1 MRYRERVTTGMLSV
15 TIATVAVAG
24 AGLVMPSV
32 AQSQNAAAGGAPR
45 TAWGQPDLQGV
56 WDFRTIT
63 PMERPEALADQEF
76 LSAEDVA
83 DLEQGIADR
92 DARLAARPAQR
103 TVPTNSVDRG
113 VDGAP
118 GSYNQFWMDRGTRV
132 IGTRRTSLVVD
143 PPNGRIPPM
152 TPAGEQR
159 RAAEREYVRDHPADS
174 WVDRSIYER
183 CILGF
188 NSGPPIEPRAY
199 NNHMQVF
206 QTRDHV
212 VIFNEMVHDARII
225 PLALRDPLPD
235 HLRQWMGD
243 SRGRWEGDTLVIE
256 TSNLDR
262 LNSFTWR
269 QGATQDMQLVERFT
283 RVDDGTLLYEFT
295 VEDPATWTRPW
306 SVEVPMARSLDQVWE
321 FACHEGNYG
330 MDGILA
336 GHRADE
342 RAAASE
348 SR

>member
-1 MRYRERVTTGMLSV
+1 MTRRDRVTTRVLSV
-15 TIATVAVAG
+15 AMATVATIVAG
-24 AGLVMPSV
+24 VTTPSA
-32 AQSQNAAAGGAPR
+32 AQSQTPAAGVASR

-103 TVPTNSVDRG
+103 TVATNSVDRG

-152 TPAGEQR
+152 TSAGEQR

-174 WVDRSIYER
+174 WADRSIYER

-206 QTRDHV
+206 QTPDHV

-225 PLALRDPLPD
+225 PLVPRDPLPD

-306 SVEVPMARSLDQVWE
+306 SVEVPMTRSSDQVWE

-330 MDGILA
+330 MDGILS

-342 RAAASE
+342 RAASE

>member
-1 MRYRERVTTGMLSV
+1 MACRRRSTS
-15 TIATVAVAG
+15 
-24 AGLVMPSV
+24 GLVALLVVGWWAPALV
-32 AQSQNAAAGGAPR
+32 WAQAAPR
-45 TAWGQPDLQGV
+45 TPWGQPDLQGV

-63 PMERPEALADQEF
+63 PMERPESLGDQEF
-76 LSAEDVA
+76 LTDEQIA
-83 DLEQGIADR
+83 DLERGVADR
-92 DARLAARPAQR
+92 NARLAARPAQR
-103 TVPTNSVDRG
+103 TVVSNSVDRG

-118 GSYNQFWMDRGTRV
+118 GSYNNFWMDRGTRV
-132 IGTRRTSLVVD
+132 IGTRRTSLIVD

-152 TPAGEQR
+152 TAAAERR
-159 RAAEREYVRDHPADS
+159 RAAERQHTRDHPADS
-174 WVDRSIYER
+174 WTDRSIYER

-206 QTRDHV
+206 QTPGYV
-212 VIFNEMVHDARII
+212 VIFNEMVHDARIV
-225 PLALRDPLPD
+225 PLVPRDPLPG

-243 SRGRWEGDTLVIE
+243 SRGRWDGDTLVVE
-256 TSNLDR
+256 TSNLYR
-262 LNSFTWR
+262 QNSFTWR
-269 QGATQDMQLVERFT
+269 QGATQDTRVVERFSRLDAT
-283 RVDDGTLLYEFT
+283 TLLYEFT

-306 SVEVPMARSLDQVWE
+306 SAEVPMSLSEDQVWE

-342 RAAASE
+342 LRATQG

>member
-1 MRYRERVTTGMLSV
+1 MRPRDRVTTRMLSV
-15 TIATVAVAG
+15 AIATVATIG
-24 AGLVMPSV
+24 AGLAMPSA
-32 AQSQNAAAGGAPR
+32 AQSQTPAAGVAPR

-63 PMERPEALADQEF
+63 PMERPESLADQEF

-103 TVPTNSVDRG
+103 TVATNSVDRG

-159 RAAEREYVRDHPADS
+159 RAAERAYVRDHPADS
-174 WVDRSIYER
+174 WADRSIYER

-206 QTRDHV
+206 QTPDHV

-225 PLALRDPLPD
+225 PLAPRNPLPD

-283 RVDDGTLLYEFT
+283 RVDDGTLRYEFT

-306 SVEVPMARSLDQVWE
+306 SVEVPMTRSSDQVWE

-342 RAAASE
+342 RAAAQP
-348 SR
+348 

>member
-1 MRYRERVTTGMLSV
+1 MRYKERATTGMLSV
-15 TIATVAVAG
+15 TIATVAIAG
-24 AGLVMPSV
+24 AGLVMPSA

-118 GSYNQFWMDRGTRV
+118 GSYNQFWMDRG
-132 IGTRRTSLVVD
+132 
-143 PPNGRIPPM
+143 IPPM

-174 WVDRSIYER
+174 WADRSIYER

-225 PLALRDPLPD
+225 PLAPRDPLPE

-306 SVEVPMARSLDQVWE
+306 SVEVPMARSSDQVWE

>member
-1 MRYRERVTTGMLSV
+1 MSRIVVTGAI
-15 TIATVAVAG
+15 IAVGWLGPMSA
-24 AGLVMPSV
+24 S
-32 AQSQNAAAGGAPR
+32 SQTAAEAPR
-45 TAWGQPDLQGV
+45 TAWDRPDLQGV

-63 PMERPEALADQEF
+63 PMERPEALGDQAF

-83 DLEQGIADR
+83 DLEQDIADR
-92 DARLAARPAQR
+92 DALLAARPAQR
-103 TVPTNSVDRG
+103 TVATNNVDRG

-118 GSYNQFWMDRGTRV
+118 GAYNQFWMDRGTRV

-143 PPNGRIPPM
+143 PPNGRIPAM
-152 TPAGEQR
+152 TAAGEQR

-174 WVDRSIYER
+174 WADRSIYER

-199 NNHMQVF
+199 NNHMQLF
-206 QTRDHV
+206 QTPDHI

-225 PLALRDPLPD
+225 PLATRDPLPD
-235 HLRQWMGD
+235 HVRQRMGD

-269 QGATQDMQLVERFT
+269 QGATEDMRLVERFT

-306 SVEVPMARSLDQVWE
+306 SVEVPMARSTDQVWE

-330 MDGILA
+330 MEGILS
-336 GHRADE
+336 GHRADV
-342 RAAASE
+342 RAVAGA
-348 SR
+348 R